1 MVVKKVV
8 WAALAAVAVSSSVR
22 AAETP
27 ADVAHDYVVQL
38 HRDSGSKPLSLDLA
52 SVNTDATNAAGA
64 EEQTDSPP
72 RTLNLV
78 DIVPTDKS
86 SGFGLALHG
95 FADMSFRTAYITPRG
110 LAVENQGVVFQA
122 LGGLV
127 FDIYN
132 SDDGFINNVSLVIGA
147 WSSIHSHHPGG
158 ENTHLDVWNE
168 FDSFAGINTRFM
180 KDFTFSFTYMDWVS
194 PINAFDEERN
204 LEFKLSYSDHWFEK
218 YDFTLNPYLS
228 CFYNFA
234 GGSPV
239 VMGATNGSFY
249 LEPGI
254 VPTYTWKG
262 LSSDY
267 PITFSAPTYIQVG
280 DGNFW
285 SASDSS
291 PAVVGLF
298 STGLKAS
305 VPLAF
310 IPKEYGN
317 WNAYVGFSYYHV
329 ISDDLHTANELVGSG
344 DSRDLF
350 VGYTGVGFG
359 F

>member
-1 MVVKKVV
+1 MVGKKIM
-8 WAALAAVAVSSSVR
+8 WAALATMAVSASLR
-22 AAETP
+22 AADTP
-27 ADVAHDYVVQL
+27 ADFAHDFVAQRA
-38 HRDSGSKPLSLDLA
+38 RDTSSRGLSLDPA
-52 SVNTDATNAAGA
+52 SLEQLKGENADVGMQDTAPA
-64 EEQTDSPP
+64 

-78 DIVPTDKS
+78 DIAPNPN
-86 SGFGLALHG
+86 GFGLAIHG
-95 FADMSFRTAYITPRG
+95 FADLSFRTAYVTPRG
-110 LAVENQGVVFQA
+110 LAVENQGLVVQT

-132 SDDGFINNVSLVIGA
+132 SDGFINNISLVAGV
-147 WSSIHSHHPGG
+147 WSSFHSHHPGG

-168 FDSFAGINTRFM
+168 FDAFGGINTRFLN
-180 KDFTFSFTYMDWVS
+180 DFVFSFTYMDWVS
-194 PINAFDEERN
+194 PVNAFDEERN
-204 LEFKLSYSDHWFEK
+204 LEFKLSYLDKWFSK
-218 YDFTLNPYLS
+218 YDFALNPYIS
-228 CFYNFA
+228 AFYNFA

-239 VMGATNGSFY
+239 VLGAQNGSFY
-249 LEPGI
+249 IEPGI

-262 LSSDY
+262 LSADY
-267 PITFSAPTYIQVG
+267 PITFSAPTYFQIS

-291 PAVVGLF
+291 PAKVGLF

-317 WNAYVGFSYYHV
+317 WNAYVGFTYFHV
-329 ISDDLHTANELVGSG
+329 ISDDLRAANELVGSG
-344 DSRDLF
+344 ESRDIF
-350 VGYTGVGFG
+350 VGYTGIGFG